1 MEQSGIAESTGEP
14 RPFFM
19 EHRWGQRMTC
29 RARVQLSAGA
39 GLSGAGRVRDVSSSG
54 AFIETT
60 LQLPMQARLML
71 VVRGNKS
78 ATHEIEIAASVARVN
93 RDGIGVEWCETP
105 TGSIC
110 AVVGCTASCASL
122 EGEVR

>member
-1 MEQSGIAESTGEP
+1 MEQSTNREAAGKPGPI
-14 RPFFM
+14 FM
-19 EHRWGQRMTC
+19 EHRWGQRMRC
-29 RARVQLSAGA
+29 QARVYLSAGA
-39 GLSGAGRVRDVSSSG
+39 GICDTGRVRDVSSSG

-60 LQLPMQARLML
+60 LHLPMQTRVML

-78 ATHEIEIAASVARVN
+78 ATHEVEIAASVARVS

-105 TGSIC
+105 ACSIC

-122 EGEVR
+122 EGEMR